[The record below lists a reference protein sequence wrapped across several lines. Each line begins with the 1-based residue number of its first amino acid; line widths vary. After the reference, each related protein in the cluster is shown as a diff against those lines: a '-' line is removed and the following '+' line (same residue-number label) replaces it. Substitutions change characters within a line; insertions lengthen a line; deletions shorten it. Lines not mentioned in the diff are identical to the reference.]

1 MINHKF
7 VLKNAFQEV
16 LNRIDNLINE
26 GCGWIVELIDFQYI
40 NISTYRSL
48 SGSYYVQLPVELRI
62 PKNGLINIKNNNQKC
77 FL

>member
-40 NISTYRSL
+40 NIS
-48 SGSYYVQLPVELRI
+48 GSYYVQLPVELRI
-62 PKNGLINIKNNNQKC
+62 PKKWTN
-77 FL
+77 

>member
-62 PKNGLINIKNNNQKC
+62 PKKWTN
-77 FL
+77 

>member
-40 NISTYRSL
+40 NISTYRPL

-77 FL
+77 LL